1 MITPPLIARCCRALL
16 RWIVRW
22 QNVLVG
28 IALVV
33 ALLVGVRLWP
43 HRPLSAWLPSSTAV
57 YDARGR
63 LLRLTL
69 ASDQRYRLWVPLKD
83 VSPALVDGVLLHEDR
98 WYRWHPGFN
107 PYGLMRGAWVTYVS
121 HGNRQGGSTVTMQ
134 LARLLWRLNTR
145 SPAGKLQQVA
155 RALQLELFYSKDQIL
170 EAYLNAAPYGRNVEG
185 VGAASLA
192 YFD

>member
-1 MITPPLIARCCRALL
+1 MTMPPLIARSCRALL

-22 QNVLVG
+22 QNALVG
-28 IALVV
+28 IALLA

-83 VSPALVDGVLLHEDR
+83 VSPALIDGVAVTPMVMGGREMHNWLHVLPEHLAADEVLGD
-98 WYRWHPGFN
+98 WIE
-107 PYGLMRGAWVTYVS
+107 RGMDY
-121 HGNRQGGSTVTMQ
+121 
-134 LARLLWRLNTR
+134 AR
-145 SPAGKLQQVA
+145 
-155 RALQLELFYSKDQIL
+155 
-170 EAYLNAAPYGRNVEG
+170 
-185 VGAASLA
+185 SLPPK
-192 YFD
+192 